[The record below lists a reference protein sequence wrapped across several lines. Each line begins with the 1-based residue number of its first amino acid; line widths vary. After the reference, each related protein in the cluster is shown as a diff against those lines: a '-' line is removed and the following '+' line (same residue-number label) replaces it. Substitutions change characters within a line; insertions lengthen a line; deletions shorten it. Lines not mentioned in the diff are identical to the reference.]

1 MNFWKVYFK
10 FVKILEISSESMSFI
25 QKLKKSIA
33 QNNSLLCLGLD
44 PDLKKLPA
52 GLSKSVDSIL
62 EFNRKIIEATNE
74 LVCAYKLNSAFYEAL
89 GTRGFEILKA
99 TIESIPKDI
108 PIILDSKRGDINS
121 SNEMYAKSAFIELGA
136 DAITVNPYLGVEPLK
151 PFMEFEDKFIF
162 VLVLSS
168 NPGAFDFQYVKCED
182 KFLFQVVAEK
192 FINLDNVGFVV
203 GATRGEDIKL
213 VREISN
219 EKLFLIPGIGAQK
232 GDLEV
237 ALKYGINKD
246 KIALINVGRAII
258 YASSSLDFAQKARE
272 KASEFKEKI
281 NKILAEL

>member
-1 MNFWKVYFK
+1 LNFWKVYFK

>member
-1 MNFWKVYFK
+1 MK
-10 FVKILEISSESMSFI
+10 FI

-33 QNNSLLCLGLD
+33 QNNSLLCIGLD
-44 PDLKKLPA
+44 PDLKKLPD
-52 GLSKSVDSIL
+52 GLTKSIDSVL
-62 EFNRKIIEATNE
+62 EFNRRIIETTTE

-99 TIESIPKDI
+99 TIESIPRDI
-108 PIILDSKRGDINS
+108 PVILDSKRGDINS

-136 DAITVNPYLGVEPLK
+136 DAITVNPYLGVESLK
-151 PFMEFEDKFIF
+151 PFIEFKDKFIF
-162 VLVLSS
+162 VLVLTS
-168 NPGAFDFQYVKCED
+168 NPGAFDFQYVKCGD

-192 FINLDNVGFVV
+192 FINLSNVGFVV
-203 GATRGEDIKL
+203 GATKGEDIKL

-232 GDLEV
+232 GDLEL

-258 YASSSLDFAQKARE
+258 YASSSSDFAQKARE

>member
-1 MNFWKVYFK
+1 M
-10 FVKILEISSESMSFI
+10 
-25 QKLKKSIA
+25 
-33 QNNSLLCLGLD
+33 
-44 PDLKKLPA
+44 
-52 GLSKSVDSIL
+52 
-62 EFNRKIIEATNE
+62 
-74 LVCAYKLNSAFYEAL
+74 
-89 GTRGFEILKA
+89 
-99 TIESIPKDI
+99 
-108 PIILDSKRGDINS
+108 
-121 SNEMYAKSAFIELGA
+121 
-136 DAITVNPYLGVEPLK
+136 
-151 PFMEFEDKFIF
+151 
-162 VLVLSS
+162 
-168 NPGAFDFQYVKCED
+168 
-182 KFLFQVVAEK
+182 VAEK